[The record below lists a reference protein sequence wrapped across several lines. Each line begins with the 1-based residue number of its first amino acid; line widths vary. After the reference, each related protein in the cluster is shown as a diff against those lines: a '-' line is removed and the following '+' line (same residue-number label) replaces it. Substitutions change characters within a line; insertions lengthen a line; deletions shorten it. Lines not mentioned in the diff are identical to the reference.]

1 VGAGS
6 PALLLAAIVCFLHV
20 PSSSL
25 GLPST
30 PRRNDMRTLLIGIAA
45 AGLVGATTA
54 KAGEQPSTSD
64 KSAAQPSQSQTSQ
77 TQSPAGKSMDQ
88 APSSQTSA
96 STSATGT
103 TASAS
108 KELSGVVKKVDKDKR
123 SLKIS
128 SATGGEQELKLAETA
143 TITRDGTQAGLD
155 QIKEGDQVRAS
166 FDASGSPNKIE
177 VSSKQKADKS
187 DTKASDTKPQS
198 KDKY

>member
-1 VGAGS
+1 
-6 PALLLAAIVCFLHV
+6 
-20 PSSSL
+20 
-25 GLPST
+25 
-30 PRRNDMRTLLIGIAA
+30 MRALLIGIAA

-64 KSAAQPSQSQTSQ
+64 KPAAQPSSDKSAAQPSQSQPSQ
-77 TQSPAGKSMDQ
+77 TQSPSDQSMDK
-88 APSSQTSA
+88 APPSQSSA
-96 STSATGT
+96 STGT

-128 SATGGEQELKLAETA
+128 SATGGEQELKLAEGV

-166 FDASGSPNKIE
+166 FDASGSQASKIE

-187 DTKASDTKPQS
+187 DTKTQP
-198 KDKY
+198 KDKN

>member
-1 VGAGS
+1 
-6 PALLLAAIVCFLHV
+6 
-20 PSSSL
+20 
-25 GLPST
+25 
-30 PRRNDMRTLLIGIAA
+30 MRTLLIGVAA
-45 AGLVGATTA
+45 AGLVGATMA

-64 KSAAQPSQSQTSQ
+64 KSAAQPAQSQPSQ
-77 TQSPAGKSMDQ
+77 TQSPSGKSSMDQ
-88 APSSQTSA
+88 APSSQSSA
-96 STSATGT
+96 SSSATGT

-128 SATGGEQELKLAETA
+128 STSGGDQELKVADSA

-166 FDASGSPNKIE
+166 FDSSGNQASKIE

-187 DTKASDTKPQS
+187 DMKTSDTKTQT
-198 KDKY
+198 KDKN

>member
-1 VGAGS
+1 
-6 PALLLAAIVCFLHV
+6 
-20 PSSSL
+20 
-25 GLPST
+25 
-30 PRRNDMRTLLIGIAA
+30 MRTLLIGIAA

-77 TQSPAGKSMDQ
+77 TQSPSGKSMDQ
-88 APSSQTSA
+88 APSSQSSA

-128 SATGGEQELKLAETA
+128 SATGEQELKLAETA

>member
-1 VGAGS
+1 
-6 PALLLAAIVCFLHV
+6 
-20 PSSSL
+20 
-25 GLPST
+25 
-30 PRRNDMRTLLIGIAA
+30 M
-45 AGLVGATTA
+45 A

-77 TQSPAGKSMDQ
+77 TQSPSGKSMDQ
-88 APSSQTSA
+88 APSSQSSA

-108 KELSGVVKKVDKDKR
+108 KELSGVVKKVDKEKR

-128 SATGGEQELKLAETA
+128 SPTGGEQELKLAETA

-166 FDASGSPNKIE
+166 FDASGTQASKIE
-177 VSSKQKADKS
+177 VNSKQKADKS
-187 DTKASDTKPQS
+187 DTKASDSKPQT
-198 KDKY
+198 KDK

>member
-1 VGAGS
+1 
-6 PALLLAAIVCFLHV
+6 
-20 PSSSL
+20 
-25 GLPST
+25 
-30 PRRNDMRTLLIGIAA
+30 MRVLLIGIAA

-64 KSAAQPSQSQTSQ
+64 KSAAQPAQSQPSQ
-77 TQSPAGKSMDQ
+77 TQSPADKSMDQ
-88 APSSQTSA
+88 APA
-96 STSATGT
+96 SPAGT

-128 SATGGEQELKLAETA
+128 SLTGGDQELKVADSA

-166 FDASGSPNKIE
+166 FDSSGNQASKIE
-177 VSSKQKADKS
+177 VTSKQKADKS
-187 DTKASDTKPQS
+187 DMKTSDPKTQT
-198 KDKY
+198 KDKN

>member
-1 VGAGS
+1 
-6 PALLLAAIVCFLHV
+6 
-20 PSSSL
+20 
-25 GLPST
+25 
-30 PRRNDMRTLLIGIAA
+30 MRTLLIGIAA

-64 KSAAQPSQSQTSQ
+64 KSAAQPAQSQPSQ
-77 TQSPAGKSMDQ
+77 TQSPADKSMDQ
-88 APSSQTSA
+88 APSSQSSA
-96 STSATGT
+96 SSTATGT

-128 SATGGEQELKLAETA
+128 STSGGDQELKVADSA

-166 FDASGSPNKIE
+166 FDSSGNQASKIE

-187 DTKASDTKPQS
+187 DMKTSDTKTQP
-198 KDKY
+198 KN

>member
-1 VGAGS
+1 
-6 PALLLAAIVCFLHV
+6 
-20 PSSSL
+20 
-25 GLPST
+25 
-30 PRRNDMRTLLIGIAA
+30 MRTLLIGIAA

-77 TQSPAGKSMDQ
+77 TQSPSGKSMDQ
-88 APSSQTSA
+88 APSSQSSA

-128 SATGGEQELKLAETA
+128 SATGEQELKLAETA

-166 FDASGSPNKIE
+166 FEASGNQASRIE
-177 VSSKQKADKS
+177 V
-187 DTKASDTKPQS
+187 TS
-198 KDKY
+198 KDKAKSHDMSKSDSKSDSDSKSEGKKY